1 MVGVTRMYQNEL
13 KRIPYEDIQERADNI
28 ADAICGHP
36 EFCHE
41 KFKKMMRELM
51 SFDCD
56 KLTDWPWVDR
66 IRLVREVTSR
76 VQVQK

>member
-1 MVGVTRMYQNEL
+1 MPQNEH
-13 KRIPYEDIQERADNI
+13 KRIPYTDIQKRADNI

-36 EFCHE
+36 EFCHD